1 MVVEACTADAI
12 LDSSFTEI
20 APLYFKIVFYYMRLC
35 DVLQVLNPKNA
46 KSAPADWQTPD
57 KTQEWLRALT
67 TRTIT
72 VLSTRLINSSRTKLM
87 LTIVKII

>member
-1 MVVEACTADAI
+1 MIEITA
-12 LDSSFTEI
+12 EI
-20 APLYFKIVFYYMRLC
+20 
-35 DVLQVLNPKNA
+35 
-46 KSAPADWQTPD
+46 
-57 KTQEWLRALT
+57 RALT